1 MLGKIFRFSSG
12 AAAAGLL
19 LLVSGCGVSLSTMM
33 PVGPIGETERNITI
47 FTILLLLFVLIPI
60 VALTLGIAWR
70 YRKSNTDSTYS
81 PDWDHSWLVE
91 CFVWGGPVVILI
103 ILSVVTWISTHDLD
117 PYKAI
122 KSDAKPVT
130 IQAVATDWKWLFIY
144 PDEHVASV
152 NEFAFPKDVPLNI
165 RLTSN
170 SVMNAFMI
178 QRMGTQIFAMSGM
191 QTQLHLMSHQT
202 GDFAGGN
209 YQYNGHGF
217 AKNRFVAKAMTKQGY
232 QQWLDKV
239 RAEGKPL
246 DMSRFKQFAKPSV
259 VKNPIYFA
267 PVSSGLF
274 ADVIGQFHAPK
285 GPEMKPGMKAELK
298 QTAAHE

>member
-12 AAAAGLL
+12 VSAAALL
-19 LLVSGCGVSLSTMM
+19 LLISGCGTSLSTMM
-33 PVGPIGETERNITI
+33 PVGPVGQTERDITL
-47 FTILLLLFVLIPI
+47 FTLVLMMFVLIPI
-60 VALTLGIAWR
+60 VALTFGIAWR
-70 YRKSNTDSTYS
+70 YRKSNTDSRYS
-81 PDWDHSWLVE
+81 PDWDHSWLIEV
-91 CFVWGGPVVILI
+91 FVWGGPVVILI
-103 ILSVVTWISTHDLD
+103 ILSVMTWISTHNLD

-122 KSDAKPVT
+122 QSDAKPIT
-130 IQAVATDWKWLFIY
+130 IEAVATDWKWLFIY
-144 PDEHVASV
+144 PDQHVAAV

-191 QTQLHLMSHQT
+191 KTQLHLMSHKT

-217 AKNRFVAKAMTKQGY
+217 AKNRFVARAMTEQNYK
-232 QQWLDKV
+232 QWLAKV
-239 RAEGKPL
+239 RSQGKPL
-246 DMSRFKQFAKPSV
+246 DMSTFKQFAQPSV
-259 VKNPIYFA
+259 VKDPIYFA

-274 ADVIGQFHAPK
+274 ADVIGQFHPAKSP
-285 GPEMKPGMKAELK
+285 GMKPDMKAELK
-298 QTAAHE
+298 PTAAHE